1 MNTTTTLRR
10 LVGFALLLV
19 SFWGIHAGEAP
30 QVVREPEDQ
39 VGVAGST
46 ARFEAEVSG
55 DPLPQ
60 LQWRAYLGVTFTNIP
75 GATQSVLTLSN
86 IQATAY
92 RIALYASND
101 FGAVTSRMAI
111 LSVLRPPTVSRD
123 PSSVAV
129 VEGQSG
135 TLAVAAAGTAPLS
148 YQWFFEGVPVSGRT
162 SATLSFSRVSR
173 TNEGNYRV
181 VISNAYGMV
190 TSRVAQIRALP
201 LPNSLEA
208 RLQPGTE
215 PFQLRYR
222 LFVPPQAQNPGDVRY
237 PLVLSLHGSGEMGT
251 DNLRQLSTWP
261 QSMAYIAF
269 TNQVRYPAFFV
280 APQCPPTSDWVA
292 PEMREKLL
300 ALLESLKAEFP
311 IDPERI
317 YVTGL
322 SLGGFGSWLLPQ
334 YHPGYFAAA
343 IPIAGGGD
351 SSQAHLLR
359 DLAIW
364 NFHSVTDGNVPVDY
378 SREMVQA
385 VRRAGGD
392 PIYTEYAD
400 GGHEVWDNAWAT
412 PGLVEW
418 TFAQRRGHRAVGA
431 PALEIFTLP
440 PGPVSEVGQT
450 PLPLL
455 GSAELL
461 GGDLTRL
468 TWTNFATLEGGV
480 GTAGEP
486 WGMELRIQPG
496 VTNQVLLVGT
506 TQSYSPAIGGSTT
519 VSATRYLVLA
529 PPILTTVSVEA
540 GRLRIAWSGGSG
552 PFDLQ
557 KATGLGEGV
566 WTTIATNV
574 VSPFEW
580 LPDADAAY
588 FRISQ

>member
-1 MNTTTTLRR
+1 MITHTLRR
-10 LVGFALLLV
+10 FACFALFLA
-19 SFWGIHAGEAP
+19 SFVLGWAGEAP
-30 QVVREPEDQ
+30 LVVREPEDQ

-92 RIALYASND
+92 RIALYASNN

-111 LSVLRPPTVSRD
+111 LSVLRPPTISRD
-123 PSSVAV
+123 PSSLAV

-135 TLAVAAAGTAPLS
+135 TLAVSAAGSAPLS
-148 YQWFFEGVPVSGRT
+148 YQWFFEGAPVSGRT
-162 SATLSFSRVSR
+162 SATLSFSRISR

-300 ALLESLKAEFP
+300 ALMESLKAEFP

-322 SLGGFGSWLLPQ
+322 SLGGYGSWLLPQ

-351 SSQAHLLR
+351 PSQAHLLR

-364 NFHSVTDGNVPVDY
+364 DFHSVTDGNVPVDY

-385 VRRAGGD
+385 LRRAGGD

-431 PALEIFTLP
+431 PGLEILQLP
-440 PGPVSEVGQT
+440 PGPVTEVGQT
-450 PLPLL
+450 NLALS
-455 GSAELL
+455 GTAQIL

-468 TWTNFATLEGGV
+468 TWTNVTTLEGGL
-480 GTAGEP
+480 GTVGEP
-486 WGMELRIQPG
+486 WSMELRIQPG
-496 VTNQVLLVGT
+496 VTNQILLVGT

-519 VSATRYLVLA
+519 VSATRSVVLA
-529 PPILTTVSVEA
+529 PPLLTTLDVRMEA
-540 GRLRIAWSGGSG
+540 GRLRIAWSSGSG
-552 PFDLQ
+552 PFDLE
-557 KATGLGEGV
+557 KATGLGGV
-566 WTTIATNV
+566 WTTVAANV

-580 LPDADAAY
+580 LPDSDTAY
-588 FRISQ
+588 FRIAK